1 MTTQQQTHLD
11 EKKLEDLCINTIRTL
26 AMDGVQKANS
36 GHPGTPMA
44 LAPLAYLLYTRHM
57 RHNPKNPSWVN
68 RDRFVLSA
76 GHASM
81 LQYSLLYLTGYGLPL
96 EELKKFRQWGSLTPG
111 HPEYGHTVGIETTT
125 GPLGQGVGN
134 GVGMAIGQRY
144 QSSRFNR
151 PGHEVID
158 HYIYAIAGDG
168 DMMEGISSE
177 AASLA
182 GNLKL
187 GRLIY
192 FYDDN
197 NITIEGDTS
206 LAFSENVG
214 GRFESYGWHVQ
225 HVADINDLDALD
237 QAIDTAKA
245 ETEKPSLIIVKSK
258 IGYGS
263 PHKQGSHDAHGAPL
277 GAEEI
282 ILTKKNLGW
291 PSEEPFFVPDESLN
305 YFRQAI
311 ERGEEQEREWQK
323 LYDAYNAEYPELAA
337 QWQAELSGKLA
348 DGWDKDIPT
357 FKAGEALATRV
368 AAGKTLNAIAVNL
381 PNLVGG
387 SADLAPSNNTNMK
400 GLGDLSATETGR
412 NMHFG
417 IREHAMGSVL
427 NGMSL
432 YGGLVPF
439 GATFLIFSDYMRP
452 PIRLASLMKQRIIYV
467 FTHDSIGVGE
477 DGPTHQPIEQ
487 LAALRSIPGV
497 TLIRPS
503 DANETAEAWRVA
515 ITHKGGPVALALTR
529 QNLPTVDRAEYPSAS
544 NLAQGAYVLVDSPR
558 TPDLILMASGSEVS
572 LAFDAATQLRQDGV
586 AVRVVSVPSWELFD
600 AQSAEY
606 KEAVLPKDVRA
617 RIAIEAGISMGWEK
631 YTGLDG
637 DIIALDHFGASAPA
651 QILFKEFGF
660 SVENVVERAKALL
673 KKY

>member
-1 MTTQQQTHLD
+1 
-11 EKKLEDLCINTIRTL
+11 
-26 AMDGVQKANS
+26 
-36 GHPGTPMA
+36 
-44 LAPLAYLLYTRHM
+44 
-57 RHNPKNPSWVN
+57 
-68 RDRFVLSA
+68 
-76 GHASM
+76 
-81 LQYSLLYLTGYGLPL
+81 
-96 EELKKFRQWGSLTPG
+96 
-111 HPEYGHTVGIETTT
+111 
-125 GPLGQGVGN
+125 
-134 GVGMAIGQRY
+134 
-144 QSSRFNR
+144 
-151 PGHEVID
+151 
-158 HYIYAIAGDG
+158 
-168 DMMEGISSE
+168 
-177 AASLA
+177 
-182 GNLKL
+182 
-187 GRLIY
+187 
-192 FYDDN
+192 
-197 NITIEGDTS
+197 
-206 LAFSENVG
+206 
-214 GRFESYGWHVQ
+214 
-225 HVADINDLDALD
+225 
-237 QAIDTAKA
+237 
-245 ETEKPSLIIVKSK
+245 
-258 IGYGS
+258 
-263 PHKQGSHDAHGAPL
+263 
-277 GAEEI
+277 
-282 ILTKKNLGW
+282 
-291 PSEEPFFVPDESLN
+291 
-305 YFRQAI
+305 
-311 ERGEEQEREWQK
+311 
-323 LYDAYNAEYPELAA
+323 
-337 QWQAELSGKLA
+337 
-348 DGWDKDIPT
+348 
-357 FKAGEALATRV
+357 
-368 AAGKTLNAIAVNL
+368 VNL

-497 TLIRPS
+497 TVIRPS
-503 DANETAEAWRVA
+503 DANEAAEAWRVA
-515 ITHKGGPVALALTR
+515 ITHQGGPVALALTR

-544 NLAQGAYVLVDSPR
+544 NLAQGAYVLVDSPK

-660 SVENVVERAKALL
+660 SVENVVKRAKALL
-673 KKY
+673 KNS

>member
-1 MTTQQQTHLD
+1 MTTQEQTQLD
-11 EKKLEDLCINTIRTL
+11 KKTLEDLCINTIRTL

-57 RHNPKNPSWVN
+57 RHNPKDPSWVN

-96 EELKKFRQWGSLTPG
+96 EQLKQFRQWGSLTPG

-134 GVGMAIGQRY
+134 GVGMAIAERFQA
-144 QSSRFNR
+144 SRFNR
-151 PGHEVID
+151 PGHTVID
-158 HYIYAIAGDG
+158 HHIYAIAGDG

-187 GRLIY
+187 GQLIY

-197 NITIEGDTS
+197 NITIEGNTS

-214 GRFESYGWHVQ
+214 QRFESYGWHIQ

-237 QAIDTAKA
+237 QAINTAKA
-245 ETEKPSLIIVKSK
+245 ETDRPSLIIVKSK

-277 GAEEI
+277 GADEI

-291 PSEEPFFVPDESLN
+291 PSEESFFVPEESLN

-311 ERGEEQEREWQK
+311 ERGEEQESAWK
-323 LYDAYNAEYPELAA
+323 KGYDAYCAEYPELAA
-337 QWQAELSGKLA
+337 QWQAELSGKLEA
-348 DGWDKDIPT
+348 GWDKDIPT
-357 FKAGEALATRV
+357 FPAGEAVATRV
-368 AAGKTLNAIAVNL
+368 AAGKTLNAIAMNL
-381 PNLVGG
+381 PNLIGG

-400 GLGDLSATETGR
+400 GLGDFSATENGR

-477 DGPTHQPIEQ
+477 DGPTHQPVEQ

-497 TLIRPS
+497 TVIRPA
-503 DANETAEAWRVA
+503 DANEAAEAWRVA
-515 ITHKGGPVALALTR
+515 ITHHGGPVALALTR
-529 QNLPTVDRAEYPSAS
+529 QNLPTVDRDVYPKAS
-544 NLAQGAYVLVDSPR
+544 NLAQGAYVLVDSES

-572 LAFDAATQLRQDGV
+572 LAFDAATQLRQDGI

-660 SVENVVERAKALL
+660 SVENVVARAKALL
-673 KKY
+673 KK

>member
-1 MTTQQQTHLD
+1 MTTQEQTHLD
-11 EKKLEDLCINTIRTL
+11 KKALEDLCINTIRTL

-44 LAPLAYLLYTRHM
+44 LAPLAYVLYTRHM

-96 EELKKFRQWGSLTPG
+96 EQLKQFRQWGSLTPG

-134 GVGMAIGQRY
+134 GVGMAIAERFQA
-144 QSSRFNR
+144 SRFNR
-151 PGHEVID
+151 PGHTVID
-158 HYIYAIAGDG
+158 HHIYAIAGDG

-187 GRLIY
+187 GQLIY

-197 NITIEGDTS
+197 SITIEGSTS

-214 GRFESYGWHVQ
+214 QRFESYGWHVQ

-237 QAIDTAKA
+237 EAIITAKA
-245 ETEKPSLIIVKSK
+245 ESDRPSLIIVKSK

-305 YFRQAI
+305 YFRQTI
-311 ERGEEQEREWQK
+311 ERGAEQERAWQK
-323 LYDAYNAEYPELAA
+323 IYDAFNAEYPELAT
-337 QWQAELSGKLA
+337 QWQAELSGKLD
-348 DGWDKDIPT
+348 DGWDKDIPV
-357 FKAGEALATRV
+357 FPAGEAMATRV
-368 AAGKTLNAIAVNL
+368 AGGKTLNAIAVNL
-381 PNLVGG
+381 PNLIGG

-400 GLGDLSATETGR
+400 GLGDFSATENGR

-452 PIRLASLMKQRIIYV
+452 PIRLAAIMKQRIIYV

-497 TLIRPS
+497 TVIRPA

-515 ITHKGGPVALALTR
+515 ITHQGGPVALALTR
-529 QNLPTVDRAEYPSAS
+529 QNLPTVDRDVYPRAN
-544 NLAQGAYVLVDSPR
+544 NLAQGAYVLVDSDS

-572 LAFDAATQLRQDGV
+572 LAFDAAVQLRQNGV

-600 AQSAEY
+600 AQSADY
-606 KEAVLPKDVRA
+606 QEAVLPKDVRA

-631 YTGLDG
+631 YTGFDG

-660 SVENVVERAKALL
+660 SVEHVVERAKALL
-673 KKY
+673 KK

>member
-1 MTTQQQTHLD
+1 MTTQEQTHLD
-11 EKKLEDLCINTIRTL
+11 KKALEDLCINTIRTL

-96 EELKKFRQWGSLTPG
+96 EQLKQFRQWGSLTPG

-134 GVGMAIGQRY
+134 GVGMAIAERFQA
-144 QSSRFNR
+144 SRFNR
-151 PGHEVID
+151 PGHTVID
-158 HYIYAIAGDG
+158 HHIYAIAGDG

-187 GRLIY
+187 GQLIY

-197 NITIEGDTS
+197 SITIEGSTS

-214 GRFESYGWHVQ
+214 QRFESYGWHVQ
-225 HVADINDLDALD
+225 HVADINDLDTLD
-237 QAIDTAKA
+237 QVINTAKA
-245 ETEKPSLIIVKSK
+245 ETDRPSLIIVKSQ

-291 PSEEPFFVPDESLN
+291 PSEEPFFVPEESLS

-311 ERGEEQEREWQK
+311 ERGEEQERAWQK
-323 LYDAYNAEYPELAA
+323 IYDAYNAEFPELAI

-348 DGWDKDIPT
+348 AGWDRDIPT
-357 FKAGEALATRV
+357 FPAGEAIATRV

-381 PNLVGG
+381 PNLIGG

-400 GLGDLSATETGR
+400 GLGDFSATESGR

-477 DGPTHQPIEQ
+477 DGPTHQPVEQ
-487 LAALRSIPGV
+487 LAALRAIPGV
-497 TLIRPS
+497 TVIRPA
-503 DANETAEAWRVA
+503 DANEAAEAWRVA
-515 ITHKGGPVALALTR
+515 ITHQGGPVALALTR
-529 QNLPTVDRAEYPSAS
+529 QNLPTVDREVYPKAS
-544 NLAQGAYVLVDSPR
+544 NLAQGAYVLVDSES

-586 AVRVVSVPSWELFD
+586 AVRVVSVPSWELFE

-631 YTGLDG
+631 YTGFDG

-660 SVENVVERAKALL
+660 SVDNVVARAKTLL
-673 KKY
+673 KK

>member
-1 MTTQQQTHLD
+1 MTTQQQTNLD
-11 EKKLEDLCINTIRTL
+11 KKTLEDLCINTIRTL

-96 EELKKFRQWGSLTPG
+96 EELTKFRQWGSLTPG

-151 PGHEVID
+151 PGHEIID
-158 HYIYAIAGDG
+158 HHIYVIAGDG

-214 GRFESYGWHVQ
+214 QRFESYGWHVQ
-225 HVADINDLDALD
+225 HVADINDLETLD
-237 QAIDTAKA
+237 QAINTAKA

-277 GAEEI
+277 GAEEV
-282 ILTKKNLGW
+282 ILTKRNLGW

-305 YFRQAI
+305 FFRQAV

-337 QWQAELSGKLA
+337 QWQAERDGKLA

-357 FKAGEALATRV
+357 FKAGEAVATRV

-452 PIRLASLMKQRIIYV
+452 PIRLAALMKQRIIYV

-477 DGPTHQPIEQ
+477 DGPTHQPVEQ

-497 TLIRPS
+497 TVIRPA
-503 DANETAEAWRVA
+503 DANEAAEAWRVA
-515 ITHKGGPVALALTR
+515 ITHQGGPVALALTR
-529 QNLPTVDRAEYPSAS
+529 QNLPTVDRTEYPSAS
-544 NLAQGAYVLVDSPR
+544 NLAQGAYVLVDSPK

-572 LAFDAATQLRQDGV
+572 LAFDAATLLRQDGI

-606 KEAVLPKDVRA
+606 KEAVLPKEVRA

-651 QILFKEFGF
+651 KILFQEFGF

-673 KKY
+673 KK